1 MKLGDD
7 KRYLHW
13 GITAFCV
20 LAGGI
25 LLMWILLNWSGVSNT
40 VNVLLNA
47 LSSVFVGLILAF
59 FLSAFVNFSEK
70 LFLERLSKKIF
81 PRNPKRAFAFK
92 RSLSIC
98 LSIAI
103 ELAAVFGFC
112 MLVLPGIYNSIVSL
126 VSKMSSYI
134 RVGQELIDR
143 LFSDYPEIES
153 IVLNVYTETVAYL
166 SDWIK
171 NDLLATVEVVLVNI
185 SNGIVEIINI
195 LAGFFIGNV
204 VSVYLLY
211 SKERFVAQLN
221 KLVCCIFKPKAVNFI
236 MDNARFAY
244 RTFGSYILGKLATS
258 VLLGFL
264 CAIFMSIT
272 NMPYVALICV
282 LVAITNLIPYVG
294 PYIGGGLGALLI
306 VLENPVQCL
315 VFIVFICVAQMFEG
329 NILSPKII
337 GATIGLTG
345 FWVIVAML
353 IGGAVGGLMGMIIGV
368 PIFAVFYSILKNI
381 AENHLRKKQLP
392 ENTDEF
398 RNMKK
403 LDTKNNKII
412 YK

>member
-1 MKLGDD
+1 
-7 KRYLHW
+7 
-13 GITAFCV
+13 
-20 LAGGI
+20 
-25 LLMWILLNWSGVSNT
+25 
-40 VNVLLNA
+40 
-47 LSSVFVGLILAF
+47 
-59 FLSAFVNFSEK
+59 
-70 LFLERLSKKIF
+70 
-81 PRNPKRAFAFK
+81 
-92 RSLSIC
+92 
-98 LSIAI
+98 
-103 ELAAVFGFC
+103 
-112 MLVLPGIYNSIVSL
+112 
-126 VSKMSSYI
+126 
-134 RVGQELIDR
+134 
-143 LFSDYPEIES
+143 
-153 IVLNVYTETVAYL
+153 
-166 SDWIK
+166 
-171 NDLLATVEVVLVNI
+171 
-185 SNGIVEIINI
+185 
-195 LAGFFIGNV
+195 
-204 VSVYLLY
+204 
-211 SKERFVAQLN
+211 
-221 KLVCCIFKPKAVNFI
+221 
-236 MDNARFAY
+236 
-244 RTFGSYILGKLATS
+244 
-258 VLLGFL
+258 
-264 CAIFMSIT
+264 
-272 NMPYVALICV
+272 MPYVALICV